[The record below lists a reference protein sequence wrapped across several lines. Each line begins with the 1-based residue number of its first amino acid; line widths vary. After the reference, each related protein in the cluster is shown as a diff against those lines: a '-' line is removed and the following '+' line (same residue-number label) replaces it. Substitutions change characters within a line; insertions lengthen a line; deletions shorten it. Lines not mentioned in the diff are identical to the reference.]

1 MVGWL
6 DQLFNGQP
14 QPQQGGAL
22 NMAQPQQGG
31 LLTRMGDALIA
42 MGDPY
47 GISGQMTDPR
57 QRQQAIGQA
66 LMNVGT
72 GIHQAR
78 TKNPFEAI
86 GQGFQYAGQQGM
98 QTAEAKMRGELFKQQ
113 ITDKQRKAAAQQKI
127 AEIMKDPNRR
137 AELPAAL
144 AELDAGAAVNYQLG
158 REDKAEQRGWQ
169 DKRDAEDRA
178 FRLQLQGMNHAQ
190 QRQLIELKNQLEQT
204 GGGKFSNQPVYVTD
218 DQGNVRVMQLNQN
231 GKAILTELPDG
242 VKVAPNLNKVD
253 TGTGTV
259 LVDPRTGQTQSFIPK
274 DVASAESQK
283 AQGRAAGEKIA
294 EAPAAQAAINNSIA
308 NLDRLRDEAQA
319 ILDDPALGKI
329 TGFVGMI
336 PNIPGGSA
344 ANVEA
349 RLETLKSQIGF
360 RVLQDMRDASKTG
373 GALGQVSNIENVL
386 LQQNIAALSQAQSP
400 EAFRRSL
407 RQIIDYTTGAK
418 ERLRD
423 GYVRTYGSAPPTAPT
438 TPAAPQGQPSLDDLL
453 NKYAPR

>member
-14 QPQQGGAL
+14 QPQQGGVL

-66 LMNVGT
+66 LMNIGT

-137 AELPAAL
+137 GELPAAL

-158 REDKAEQRGWQ
+158 REDKAEDRAWREKQAG
-169 DKRDAEDRA
+169 EDRA

-190 QRQLIELKNQLEQT
+190 QRQLIELKNQLEQS

-231 GKAILTELPDG
+231 GKAILTELPEG

-259 LVDPRTGQTQSFIPK
+259 LVDPRTGQTQNFIPK
-274 DVASAESQK
+274 DVAGAESQK

-294 EAPAAQAAINNSIA
+294 EAPAAQAALNNSIS
-308 NLDRLRDEAQA
+308 NLDRLGNEARA
-319 ILDDPALGKI
+319 IMNDPALGRI
-329 TGFVGMI
+329 TGLLGMVR
-336 PNIPGGSA
+336 NIPGGSA

-349 RLETLKSQIGF
+349 RLDTLKSQIGF
-360 RVLQDMRDASKTG
+360 SVLQAMRDASKTG
-373 GALGQVSNIENVL
+373 GALGQVSERENVL
-386 LQQNIAALSQAQSP
+386 LQQNLAALSQAQS
-400 EAFRRSL
+400 EAAFKRSL
-407 RQIIDYTTGAK
+407 EQILDYVEGAK
-418 ERLRD
+418 QRLRD
-423 GYVRTYGSAPPTAPT
+423 GYAQSYGAPPPAPT
-438 TPAAPQGQPSLDDLL
+438 APQGQPSLDDLL